1 MDAAVALAQMIKRDD
16 RVIHFNLY
24 CGNDL
29 NLQPWLIGQQ
39 VIVMN
44 VETITRIR
52 RVPPGLVTLAGAL
65 SLILVAGPRSA
76 CADPVS
82 ELASFSIFDKV
93 DLAQLAKSDVKTSHG
108 PPMRSPRFLAVQSCY
123 VAPGSPAQQVEALGR
138 WNPAQH
144 RELKVFLHSDLPS
157 NPGPANF
164 EKLKNA
170 PGNASVRSF
179 VAATEKLSP
188 ELQISKEEAKRFSAA
203 TGAGGGGVIPPAV
216 VAFWTDVLTARTKS
230 FVSGGMAA
238 QPPYDHAGPSIRA
251 SDEVNGLLRE
261 QGKIRQQFSGLL
273 GATGIGRGAGSLRSE
288 LYWELLDVDDHG
300 VVTLG
305 AAYNRGGAGGSYQTA
320 DVLYYASGGYYVAL
334 TLHQLWPVTIEG
346 KPSTLVWRGDM
357 ISAAALGSL
366 HGVERLGSESVM
378 MKNITKAVTLFRRET
393 GGR

>member
-1 MDAAVALAQMIKRDD
+1 MMKRDD
-16 RVIHFNLY
+16 RVIHFDLY
-24 CGNDL
+24 CGGDL

-39 VIVMN
+39 VICMN
-44 VETITRIR
+44 AEPIVRIR
-52 RVPPGLVTLAGAL
+52 CLPPGLVALAGVL
-65 SLILVAGPRSA
+65 CLMLTVGPTSV

-93 DLAQLAKSDVKTSHG
+93 DLAQLAKSDVKTAHG
-108 PPMRSPRFLAVQSCY
+108 PPMKNSRFLAVQSCY
-123 VAPGSPAQQVEALGR
+123 VAPGSPAKQMEALRG

-157 NPGPANF
+157 NPGPPNF
-164 EKLKNA
+164 DRLKNA
-170 PGNASVRSF
+170 PGNAAVRSF
-179 VAATEKLSP
+179 VTATEKLSP
-188 ELQISKEEAKRFSAA
+188 DLQISKDEAKRFSAA
-203 TGAGGGGVIPPAV
+203 TGGGGGVISPAV
-216 VAFWTDVLTARTKS
+216 VAFWTDVLTTRTKS

-238 QPPYDHAGPSIRA
+238 EAPYDHAGPSVRA
-251 SDEVNGLLRE
+251 SEEVNGLLRD

-273 GATGIGRGAGSLRSE
+273 GATAIGRGAGSLPAE
-288 LYWELLDVDDHG
+288 LYWELLDANDQG

-305 AAYNRGGAGGSYQTA
+305 ASYGRSGAGGTYQSA

-334 TLHQLWPVTIEG
+334 TLHQLWPVTVDG

-357 ISAAALGSL
+357 ISSAELGSL

-378 MKNITKAVTLFRRET
+378 MKNITKAVTAFRRDS

>member
-1 MDAAVALAQMIKRDD
+1 
-16 RVIHFNLY
+16 
-24 CGNDL
+24 
-29 NLQPWLIGQQ
+29 
-39 VIVMN
+39 MN
-44 VETITRIR
+44 VETISRIR
-52 RVPPGLVTLAGAL
+52 CLPPGLIHLAGVLLLAL
-65 SLILVAGPRSA
+65 IATPRSA

-93 DLAQLAKSDVKTSHG
+93 ELAQLAKSDVKTAHG
-108 PPMRSPRFLAVQSCY
+108 PPMKNSRFLAGQSCY
-123 VAPGSPAQQVEALGR
+123 VAPGSPAQQMEALRR

-157 NPGPANF
+157 NPGPASF
-164 EKLKNA
+164 DRLKNA

-179 VAATEKLSP
+179 VTATEKLSP

-203 TGAGGGGVIPPAV
+203 AGGAGVMPPAV
-216 VAFWTDVLTARTKS
+216 VTFWTDVLTARTKS

-238 QPPYDHAGPSIRA
+238 EPPYDHAGPSVRA
-251 SDEVNGLLRE
+251 SEEVNGLLRD

-273 GATGIGRGAGSLRSE
+273 GATGIGRGAGSLSAE
-288 LYWELLDVDDHG
+288 LYWELLDANDQG

-305 AAYNRGGAGGSYQTA
+305 ASYSRSGAGGTYQSA

-334 TLHQLWPVTIEG
+334 TLYQLWPVTVEG

-357 ISAAALGSL
+357 ISSAELGSL

-378 MKNITKAVTLFRRET
+378 MKNITKAVTLFRRESS
-393 GGR
+393 GR